1 MNRLVFVNLFMVLA
15 GFLLTGLHFAL
26 SQTLPQTSQPAPMNS
41 VLDGEIESLPAVAE
55 SSVVV
60 PPTQPTQPETHDA
73 GDEID
78 ELLTKLVLG
87 HLPHN
92 FKQDKDWGAQAERFD
107 GLKVRRKG
115 LKIRTKRKKKMVN
128 HGSWKKFN
136 ASLVDPENRFSVSVK
151 NMREAEEGKVAFDLH
166 CQSDLKIDGRVAKWV
181 KGVQLYS
188 ISLDAKARVKLAV
201 TIELETVMDVTKF
214 PPDLIFRP
222 QATAANLDVEDFRID
237 RISKMGGE
245 VSQQATRWA
254 RSAIDEK
261 IESEEAKLVDK
272 INADLK
278 KNEKNLRLS
287 LHDAVSSK
295 WSNVATEFMP
305 KDVQE
310 AIRSTE

>member
-1 MNRLVFVNLFMVLA
+1 VNRLVFVNLFMLLA
-15 GFLLTGLHFAL
+15 VFLLTGLHFAL
-26 SQTLPQTSQPAPMNS
+26 SQTLPQTSQPTQMNS
-41 VLDGEIESLPAVAE
+41 VLDGRIESLPAVAE
-55 SSVVV
+55 SSVIV
-60 PPTQPTQPETHDA
+60 PPKQSAQPETHDA

-92 FKQDKDWGAQAERFD
+92 FKQDKDWGKQAERFD

-115 LKIRTKRKKKMVN
+115 LQIRTKRKKKMVN

-136 ASLVDPENRFSVSVK
+136 ASLVDPENRFSISVK
-151 NMREAEEGKVAFDLH
+151 DMREADEGKVAFDLH

-188 ISLDAKARVKLAV
+188 LSLDGKARVKLAV

-295 WSNVATEFMP
+295 WSSVATEFMP